1 MTVGSVL
8 GQRGICHFFPDTS
21 SFSCPCFPT
30 AAQSLHL
37 HNIAGPFRDVCIRG
51 EWNGLCCRNAT
62 LARVDAD
69 RVILNYSR
77 VIPRTI
83 YCEIGPGT
91 TGVECPGQR
100 IQADRLSIPP
110 QMTSQKP
117 VTTGTDGREV
127 EDTTTSANV
136 WIVIPVVLL
145 GVIMLAVPVLNL
157 WRHRKKR
164 RRMLAWMDMHRVPM
178 QSEIP
183 QSAGLIPQAA
193 RPSSLPSGICSNL
206 FNHST

>member
-1 MTVGSVL
+1 MVFGAAAPFGPGIIPQLNTLRFLAVCVWVMTVGSVL

-91 TGVECPGQR
+91 TGVECPSQR

-157 WRHRKKR
+157 WRQRQEMCP
-164 RRMLAWMDMHRVPM
+164 RMMAYLEMRM
-178 QSEIP
+178 
-183 QSAGLIPQAA
+183 G
-193 RPSSLPSGICSNL
+193 
-206 FNHST
+206 